1 MLSNPCLQEHV
12 QIIASNGKGEAS
24 RTFLETK
31 VRGGCDFVPYSAVLW
46 KYHVSGLLI
55 NGVLMSSVFEMGYEE
70 RLWGVLQGRS
80 PGRA

>member
-1 MLSNPCLQEHV
+1 MLSKPCLQEHV
-12 QIIASNGKGEAS
+12 QIIASNGKGEES

-31 VRGGCDFVPYSAVLW
+31 VRGGYDLVPYSAVLW
-46 KYHVSGLLI
+46 KYHVSGVLI

-80 PGRA
+80 PG